1 MKINMNKFTRRQMKV
16 AKLKRREAMIYG
28 EITPYK
34 KDEMEKYDVYFTE
47 VEPSLYKS
55 YNCKAAIKA
64 LSEKE
69 MKVSLDSHESP
80 GKEYRFYKMDYE
92 EWSDSHIILNGEK
105 VPCMEVVAE
114 YQWVESIDGTPH
126 YWSEWE
132 TLFYYVDDSIE
143 W

>member
-1 MKINMNKFTRRQMKV
+1 MNKFIRRQMKV

-28 EITPYK
+28 EITPAK
-34 KDEMEKYDVYFTE
+34 KNVMEKYDVYFTE

-64 LSEKE
+64 LAERE
-69 MKVSLDSHESP
+69 MKISLDNLKSP

-92 EWSDSHIILNGEK
+92 EWSDGYIVLNGEK
-105 VPCMEVVAE
+105 IPCIEVVAQ
-114 YQWVESIDGTPH
+114 YLWVESTSGTPL
-126 YWSEWE
+126 YWDEWE